1 MNFSWGY
8 KITLLYSTFA
18 AFIFV
23 MVYKSSTLSTELVRE
38 DYYQAE
44 ITYQDRIQQMQNS
57 RDLAEPVKIKYRAA
71 DDQLSADMPDLGSAI
86 TGKVL
91 VYRPSDSKLDKT
103 IALDLASGDD
113 WQMSTAGMAS
123 GLWRVEME
131 WSANGK
137 DYFNDEVVIL
147 K

>member
-23 MVYKSSTLSTELVRE
+23 MVYKSSQLNTELVRE

-44 ITYQDRIQQMQNS
+44 ITYQDRLEQMQNS
-57 RDLAEPVKIKYRAA
+57 RDLAEPVKIRYKAA
-71 DDQLSADMPDLGSAI
+71 DDKLVADMPALGTDIS
-86 TGKVL
+86 GKVL
-91 VYRPSDSKLDKT
+91 VYRPSDSKMDKT
-103 IALDLASGDD
+103 IELALADGAD
-113 WQMSTAGMAS
+113 WEMSTMGMAS

-131 WSANGK
+131 WTANGK
-137 DYFNDEVVIL
+137 DYYENEVVIL

>member
-23 MVYKSSTLSTELVRE
+23 MVYKSSTLNTELVRD

-44 ITYQDRIQQMQNS
+44 ITYQDRIEEMRNS
-57 RDLAEPVKIKYRAA
+57 RDLEQPVTIKYKAA
-71 DDQLSADMPDLGSAI
+71 DDKLIADMPELGTTIS
-86 TGKVL
+86 GKVL

-103 IALDLASGDD
+103 IKLDLASGDD

-137 DYFNDEVVIL
+137 NYYNNEVVIL

>member
-1 MNFSWGY
+1 MNLSWGY
-8 KITLLYSTFA
+8 KITLLYTSFA

-44 ITYQDRIQQMQNS
+44 ITYQDRIEEMRNS
-57 RDLAEPVKIKYRAA
+57 RALTDPVTIKYKAA
-71 DDQLSADMPDLGSAI
+71 EDKIVVDMPEMGTAI

-91 VYRPSDSKLDKT
+91 LYRPSDSKMDKT
-103 IALDLASGDD
+103 MPLDIADGSN
-113 WQMSTAGMAS
+113 WQMSTQGLAS

-131 WSANGK
+131 WTANGK
-137 DYFNDEVVIL
+137 NYYNNEVVIL

>member
-1 MNFSWGY
+1 MNLSWGY
-8 KITLLYSTFA
+8 KITLLYSSFA

-44 ITYQDRIQQMQNS
+44 ITYQDRIEQMRNS
-57 RDLAEPVKIKYRAA
+57 RELAEPVKISYKAA
-71 DDQLSADMPDLGSAI
+71 DDKIVAYMPETGSRMN
-86 TGKVL
+86 GKVL
-91 VYRPSDSKLDKT
+91 VYRPSDSKMDRTLE
-103 IALDLASGDD
+103 LDLASGDD
-113 WQMSTAGMAS
+113 WQMSTVGMAS

-137 DYFNDEVVIL
+137 DYYNNEVVIL